1 MTNHMAEVAEMLG
14 VKLGEDFHVKN
25 YLGLFRFTEE
35 SLQWLP
41 GNSAKWVPVKIP
53 ILKEVLTGVTE
64 IVKLPR
70 KPQTGELYFTPF
82 IDIDGKEADMFIER
96 RWNNSY
102 EDTQLYK
109 LGLVCESQ
117 QEAIDLSVK
126 MLEVAR
132 GRDREIYK

>member
-1 MTNHMAEVAEMLG
+1 MSNHMKEVAEMLG
-14 VKLGEDFHVKN
+14 VELLEDFCIKN
-25 YLGLFRFTEE
+25 YEGFFRFTE
-35 SLQWLP
+35 SGLQWLI
-41 GNSAKWVPVKIP
+41 GSAVKWTPVKIP
-53 ILKEVLTGVTE
+53 ILKELLTGVTE
-64 IVKLPR
+64 IVKLPW